1 MVKATRCA
9 VCGKILAGQVVI
21 DLWGNTFCSQHLNEY
36 PQCKACQR
44 LISER
49 TTGNGVRYPDGRTVC
64 NLCRQTAIDTKEQA
78 KPVVE
83 EVAKFLSKLGLRFR
97 GLELKI
103 EVGDGLQF
111 QQILFADRS
120 SLTGLGQGQ
129 ILGFIQKVTTFE
141 DGATIRK
148 VERVS
153 LLQGLPGE
161 LLGGIAAHELGHAWI
176 YLAKVDGLPTWQE
189 EGFCNFLG
197 YLYYKNNPV
206 KYAEFWAKMIE
217 VDPDP
222 VYGDGFRKVRE
233 IFKKHGFEKTINR
246 LYTDKHF

>member
-161 LLGGIAAHELGHAWI
+161 LLGRTSHSTRHHTNREGKPFPSASCPN
-176 YLAKVDGLPTWQE
+176 LA
-189 EGFCNFLG
+189 
-197 YLYYKNNPV
+197 
-206 KYAEFWAKMIE
+206 
-217 VDPDP
+217 
-222 VYGDGFRKVRE
+222 
-233 IFKKHGFEKTINR
+233 
-246 LYTDKHF
+246 